1 MAVCVKPGIR
11 SKYRSL
17 ALLFALFVAVGLCHA
32 QNDGLAQANTDD
44 MLISSIDVDIRGY
57 VTVKKQKILATVRAR
72 VGERFDTISATE
84 DARRIGQL
92 EGVQSA
98 YYNTV
103 VENNQVKLTFVV
115 IERNLVKAI
124 TFIGNEKFDD
134 KKLLK
139 ELGFKRGDYLD
150 RMLVGG
156 GVTAI
161 SEQYHKK
168 GFSAVDVTVDN
179 DKLAEGQVVY
189 NILEGPQTT
198 VKKVLFVGNDSF
210 TAKELLKATTTKPK
224 KYMFWPVYY
233 NVEQVAKDEIELVR
247 AYQKR
252 GYFDSQITSSVEFSE
267 DGKWAFVTFTISEGP
282 IYIVDEIIFTGNEF
296 FSDAELI
303 EGLKLQVGDFYSTER
318 ADYDRR
324 KVLGRFLEQ
333 GFVEATVRL
342 KDNLLDQGRAK
353 VEFIITEGDQFR
365 IARVNITGNE
375 EVHDK
380 VIRHILDEE
389 NFKPG
394 ELFNADLARGDGS
407 GELEKLL
414 QRMVY
419 TQSTFIEATGDEPG
433 TRDANVNVEEGKTGQ
448 IMLGAGVASDS
459 GLIGQFR
466 YDQRNFDISDIP
478 ESWTELIM
486 GKAFK
491 GAGQQLSISAS
502 PGTVQSTFSVSFTES
517 YLYDKPISLQTRFSG
532 FERRYESYDEGRLK
546 GYVAFEKRYPSNWR
560 RGFSFRLE
568 EVKVSDIEFD
578 APQEIKDVRGRN
590 NLAGV
595 KVFVRKDTTGNRF
608 MPYEGYHFN
617 AGYEQVG
624 GDYTF
629 GILDGTQRWYKTL
642 HEDLAE
648 RKTILEMKLY
658 GGTIVGSDAPPFEK
672 FYGGGTSSI
681 RGFEYRGVSTRGLQT
696 NVPAGTAQRKDPIGS
711 DWIVTGSAEVAVP
724 LAADVFS
731 ALFFVDAGMIDSGGP
746 RVSVGTG
753 LQILL
758 PQWFGPVPMRFELA
772 SPILKEKEDDKQ
784 IFSFSVGALF

>member
-1 MAVCVKPGIR
+1 ML
-11 SKYRSL
+11 L
-17 ALLFALFVAVGLCHA
+17 ALFIAVGLCNA
-32 QNDGLAQANTDD
+32 QSDALAQANIDD
-44 MLISSIDVDIRGY
+44 LSISSIHVDIRGY

-103 VENNQVKLTFVV
+103 VENSQVKLTFVV
-115 IERNLVKAI
+115 IQRNLVKSI
-124 TFIGNEKFDD
+124 TFIGNEKFND

-168 GFSAVDVTVDN
+168 GFSAVEVTVDN
-179 DKLAEGQVVY
+179 DKLAQGQVVY
-189 NILEGPQTT
+189 NIIEGPQTT

-210 TAKELLKATTTKPK
+210 TAKELLKATKTKPK

-233 NVEQVAKDEIELVR
+233 NVEQAGKDEIELVR

-252 GYFDSQITSSVEFSE
+252 GYFDSQITSSVKFSD

-282 IYIVDEIIFTGNEF
+282 IYIVDEIIFTDNEF
-296 FSDAELI
+296 FTDAELI

-353 VEFIITEGDQFR
+353 IEFIITEGDQFR
-365 IARVNITGNE
+365 IGRVNITGNE

-394 ELFNADLARGDGS
+394 ELFNADLARGDGT
-407 GELEKLL
+407 GELERLL

-448 IMLGAGVASDS
+448 VMLGAGVASDS

-466 YDQRNFDISDIP
+466 YDQRNFDISDVP

-546 GYVAFEKRYPSNWR
+546 GYVAFEKRYQSKWR

-578 APQEIKDVRGRN
+578 APKEIKDVRGRN

-595 KVFVRKDTTGNRF
+595 RVFVRKDTTGNRF

-629 GILDGTQRWYKTL
+629 GILDGTHRWYKTL

-648 RKTILEMKLY
+648 RKTILEMKLHA
-658 GGTIVGSDAPPFEK
+658 GTIVGSDAPPFEK

-696 NVPAGTAQRKDPIGS
+696 GPGATGEKKDPIGS

-772 SPILKEKEDDKQ
+772 TPILKEKEDDKQ
-784 IFSFSVGALF
+784 VFSFSVGALF

>member
-11 SKYRSL
+11 SKYRLL
-17 ALLFALFVAVGLCHA
+17 ALLLALFIAVGFCHA
-32 QNDGLAQANTDD
+32 QSDALAQANIDD
-44 MLISSIDVDIRGY
+44 MSISSIDVDIRGY

-103 VENNQVKLTFVV
+103 IENSQVKLTFVV
-115 IERNLVKAI
+115 IERNLVKSI

-150 RMLVGG
+150 RMLVGS

-179 DKLAEGQVVY
+179 DKLAQGQVVY
-189 NILEGPQTT
+189 NIVEGPQTT
-198 VKKVLFVGNDSF
+198 VKKVLFAGNDSF
-210 TAKELLKATTTKPK
+210 TAKELLKATKTKPK

-233 NVEQVAKDEIELVR
+233 NVEQIGKDEIELVR

-252 GYFDSQITSSVEFSE
+252 GYFDSQITSSVEFSD

-282 IYIVDEIIFTGNEF
+282 IYIVDEIIFTDNEF

-419 TQSTFIEATGDEPG
+419 TQSTFIEATGDKPG

-448 IMLGAGVASDS
+448 VMLGAGVASDS

-466 YDQRNFDISDIP
+466 YDQRNFDISDVP

-546 GYVAFEKRYPSNWR
+546 GYVAFEKRYQSKWR

-578 APQEIKDVRGRN
+578 APKEIKDVRGRN

-595 KVFVRKDTTGNRF
+595 RVFVRKDTTGNRF

-629 GILDGTQRWYKTL
+629 GILDGTHRWYKTL

-648 RKTILEMKLY
+648 RKTILEMKLHA
-658 GGTIVGSDAPPFEK
+658 GTIIGSDAPPFEK

-681 RGFEYRGVSTRGLQT
+681 RGFQYRGVSTRGLQT
-696 NVPAGTAQRKDPIGS
+696 GPGATGEKKDPIGS

-746 RVSVGTG
+746 RASVGTG

-772 SPILKEKEDDKQ
+772 TPVLKEKEDDKQ
-784 IFSFSVGALF
+784 VFSFSVGALF